1 MLIVTSEKSPSG
13 NHFLCSPDVRGC
25 SALAS
30 SSKDDIEAYRTGKH
44 IFVEET
50 TAKARVWRASLHQ
63 SAAEL

>member
-1 MLIVTSEKSPSG
+1 M
-13 NHFLCSPDVRGC
+13 RGGVKR
-25 SALAS
+25 ALAS

-44 IFVEET
+44 IFVEER